1 MARYDERI
9 CRCALNRLFGFR
21 PDIAH
26 AMVDVF
32 GSAAEVFAADRKSL
46 PPGTARYFSR
56 EGGISD
62 REYEKSET
70 ELTALGKRGCRFL
83 CDADPGYPP
92 LLKECPDHPLG
103 LYVRSGSAPEETFCP
118 DRTFISVVGTRDM
131 SSYGREW
138 CRRIVS
144 DLADTGSGI
153 CIVSGLALGCDIT
166 AHRAAMERGIPTIAV
181 LPTGID
187 TVYPRRHAADAA
199 RIAGSARCAV
209 ITDYPPGTVPLQVN
223 FIRRN
228 RIIAGI
234 SEATILIESKERG
247 GGMISARLAFSYD
260 RDVYAL
266 PGRIDDTRSKGCNLL
281 IREEIASPVIS
292 TDTLAAGLGLGS
304 RRKMR
309 TAADDREILSRRFS
323 AHLSA
328 ADISS
333 MADILMRIRKDRGTD
348 IGELASSC
356 GISYRKAAELTSM
369 LESDGLI
376 SIDLMQRCTIR
387 IK

>member
-83 CDADPGYPP
+83 CDADPGYPS

-103 LYVRSGSAPEETFCP
+103 LYVRSCSAPEETFCP

-209 ITDYPPGTVPLQVN
+209 ITDYPPGTIPLQVN

-292 TDTLAAGLGLGS
+292 TDTLAAGLGLGT

>member
-1 MARYDERI
+1 MKYLLVIGDGMADNPV
-9 CRCALNRLFGFR
+9 AQLGGKTPLQA
-21 PDIAH
+21 AH
-26 AMVDVF
+26 
-32 GSAAEVFAADRKSL
+32 
-46 PPGTARYFSR
+46 
-56 EGGISD
+56 
-62 REYEKSET
+62 
-70 ELTALGKRGCRFL
+70 
-83 CDADPGYPP
+83 
-92 LLKECPDHPLG
+92 
-103 LYVRSGSAPEETFCP
+103 
-118 DRTFISVVGTRDM
+118 
-131 SSYGREW
+131 
-138 CRRIVS
+138 
-144 DLADTGSGI
+144 
-153 CIVSGLALGCDIT
+153 
-166 AHRAAMERGIPTIAV
+166 IPTIAV

-187 TVYPRRHAADAA
+187 AVYPRRHAADAA

-266 PGRIDDTRSKGCNLL
+266 PGRIDDTRSQGCNLL

-292 TDTLAAGLGLGS
+292 TDTLAAGLGLGT

-356 GISYRKAAELTSM
+356 GISYRKATELTSM